1 MKRIVLFFILAGFI
15 ASCTPEPDGVAL
27 AATTAVDPPPVVTE
41 TIAATVAVVLTE
53 PSAAPAPG
61 RNPLTGLVVENPA
74 LLERRPILVKIQNVP
89 RESRPQWGLS
99 LADIVYEY
107 YIEYGDTR
115 FAALYYGNDSHVGPI
130 RSARH
135 VDMQLVQMYE
145 ALFIFGGA
153 YDDLFELLLNSNFAD
168 RLIREGPNTAA
179 ALTRLDPYGVNYL
192 MADTRAVEEVIALY
206 GMDNRQP
213 DLTGMTFSV
222 EPPQGAQTGTDL
234 FVRFSGGM
242 YSHWQYDSSR
252 GGYLRFSDAEND
264 FDRDNPVYV
273 QQYDRQTEEPI
284 LAENVVIIL
293 APYAELSAE
302 TETSAG
308 VYDVDLL
315 GKGDAFLARD
325 GSVQAVFWQR
335 EEAGDVMTLVDG
347 DGNAVPFKPGR
358 TWFELMGKSSQVLP
372 NDGAWQFNFLRP

>member
-1 MKRIVLFFILAGFI
+1 VIIV
-15 ASCTPEPDGVAL
+15 PDVPDAT
-27 AATTAVDPPPVVTE
+27 ATAVPTATTTPIE
-41 TIAATVAVVLTE
+41 TLMPDI
-53 PSAAPAPG
+53 
-61 RNPLTGLVVENPA
+61 NPLTGLVVEDMA

-99 LADIVYEY
+99 RADIVYEY

-115 FAALYYGNDSHVGPI
+115 FAAVYYGNNSHVGPI

-135 VDMQLVQMYE
+135 VDMQLVQMYK

-153 YDDLFELLLNSNFAD
+153 YDDLFELLLASDFAD
-168 RLIREGPNTAA
+168 RLIREGPNTSA

-192 MADTRAVEEVIALY
+192 MVDTRAVEEVIALY
-206 GMDNRQP
+206 GMDNSQP
-213 DLTGMTFSV
+213 NLSGMTFAV

-242 YSHWQYDSSR
+242 YSHWQYDPSN

-264 FDRDNPVYV
+264 FDRNNPVYA

-284 LAENVVIIL
+284 LAENVVILL
-293 APYAELSAE
+293 APYAELSEE
-302 TETSAG
+302 TDTSAG

-315 GKGDAFLARD
+315 GKGEAFLARD
-325 GSVQAVFWQR
+325 GVIQSVFWQR
-335 EEAGDVMTLVDG
+335 EEAGDVLTLVDG
-347 DGNAVPFKPGR
+347 DGNPVPFKPGR
-358 TWFELMGKSSQVLP
+358 TWFELMGKSSQVIP
-372 NDGAWQFNFLRP
+372 DGEAWQFNFLRP